1 MCLLDYDF
9 AILSNAFL
17 IHRPGIKSSK
27 DTNNIAR
34 KDKNRQSAQ
43 TALINN
49 IIMSELRHLYGTPK
63 NCSYDY
69 MGNVRTF
76 DIA

>member
-17 IHRPGIKSSK
+17 IHRPGIKSIK
-27 DTNNIAR
+27 DTNDIAT
-34 KDKNRQSAQ
+34 KDKQRESAQ
-43 TALINN
+43 TALIND
-49 IIMSELRHLYGTPK
+49 IIMPELRHLYGTPK

-69 MGNVRTF
+69 RGKRKNF
-76 DIA
+76 